1 MNYEGGVKGFWSFF
15 SIIVYYRVLSRRGVN
30 GIWEFGTRG
39 REGVRAG
46 QVTNVNSVRMHMDF
60 GGSAKFGYL
69 EIRIPFRSPGFST
82 RCGLG
87 AVGTRFT
94 GMIAE

>member
-1 MNYEGGVKGFWSFF
+1 MNLYPRDRSVPP
-15 SIIVYYRVLSRRGVN
+15 IVQIVIFYHHVN
-30 GIWEFGTRG
+30 GCTPI
-39 REGVRAG
+39 RAD
-46 QVTNVNSVRMHMDF
+46 QTTNVNSVRVRMDF